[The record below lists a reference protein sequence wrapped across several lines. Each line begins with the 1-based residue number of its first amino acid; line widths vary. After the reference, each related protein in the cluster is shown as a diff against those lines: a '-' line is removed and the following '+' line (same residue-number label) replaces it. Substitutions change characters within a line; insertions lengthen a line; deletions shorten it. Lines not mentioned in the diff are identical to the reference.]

1 MPDTPPVADH
11 PPVQALARRP
21 PAPSRRVLDRGWQLC
36 QGTAGDT
43 APPAADAQWLEIDEA
58 LPVAAA
64 LARLGRWSLD
74 GPARAFDAET
84 WWYRLAFDLPDDGV
98 GAPWVLGLDGLA
110 TLAEVRVNGL
120 GVLDSRNMFLRHD
133 CVLRGLRAQ
142 GNELLLRF
150 DPLDTALAQR
160 RPRPRWRVPML
171 EHQQLRHVRT
181 TLLGRTP
188 GWSPPAPVVGPW
200 QPVWLER
207 ADRPALAG
215 CTIVA
220 AVVGEGA
227 GAAGRVDLRLAW
239 RGTDTVGGRVRLRRG
254 EVSVEAAL
262 QPAADGRGWTATL
275 EVRPLAR
282 WWPHTHGEPALYTLD
297 VERQGRDGTGDHWPL
312 GPVGFRTLQVD
323 RRDDGFGVVVNGVPV
338 FCRGACW
345 VPLDTLRLHATP
357 TAYRAVLQRVA
368 AAGFNMLR
376 VPGTMVYEHPAF
388 FDACDAA
395 GVMVWQDLMF
405 ASMDYPEADPAFAAE
420 LEAELAQHLPAWQ
433 ARPSLAVVCGNSE
446 VAQQAAMWGADEAL
460 WSPPLF
466 HATVP
471 ARVQAHLGDL
481 PYWPSSAHGGD
492 FPFQPGAGTTSYYG
506 VGAYRRPVA
515 DAHAGGLRFATEC
528 LAFANVPGDAALAR
542 VPSLGAPLQVH
553 QPGWKARVPRDLGA
567 GWDFDD
573 VRDHYAE
580 QLLGERVDRLRASD
594 PARFLALARSVS
606 GEVMAGAFAHW
617 RRTQSVCRGA
627 LVWTLRDLWAGAG
640 WGLLDDH
647 AEPKPAFHALA
658 RVLQPLHLAIVDEGL
673 DGLAVH
679 LDNETADGLD
689 ATLDLVLYQ
698 DDAVEVA
705 RGQVVLHLPARS
717 RARRG
722 ATALLGRFVDANW
735 AYRFGPPAVSLA
747 VATLALADGRRLPP
761 ACWFAPGALRRPHPE
776 IGLAAR
782 SEPGTDPARRRLRL
796 RAGRAA
802 WGVHFDADG
811 WSASDE
817 FFHLPPGHEV
827 VVDFEPTDPA
837 RRSAGR
843 LPPWRVMAGALN
855 TRQWLALP
863 DGPAA

>member
-1 MPDTPPVADH
+1 MPDHAAAAGPTPAPG
-11 PPVQALARRP
+11 RRP
-21 PAPSRRVLDRGWQLC
+21 PAPSRRRLDRGWRLC
-36 QGTAGDT
+36 QGMPGAGT
-43 APPAADAQWLEIDEA
+43 PPEADAGWLDIDEP

-64 LARLGRWSLD
+64 LARLGHWSID
-74 GPARAFDAET
+74 GPARTFDAET
-84 WWYRLAFDLPDDGV
+84 WWYRLGFDLPAEEAD
-98 GAPWVLGLDGLA
+98 APWVLGFDGLA
-110 TLAEVRVNGL
+110 TLAEVQVNGQP
-120 GVLDSRNMFLRHD
+120 VLSSRNMFRRHH
-133 CVLRGLRAQ
+133 LPLSGLRAR

-150 DPLDTALAQR
+150 DPLEAALAQR

-171 EHQQLRHVRT
+171 VHQQLRHVRT

-188 GWSPPAPVVGPW
+188 GWSPPAAVVGPW

-207 ADRPALAG
+207 ADRPALSG
-215 CTIVA
+215 CRIEATVS
-220 AVVGEGA
+220 GA
-227 GAAGRVDLRLAW
+227 GPDATGRLALSVAW
-239 RGTDTVGGRVRLRRG
+239 RGALTAGARLRLLGG
-254 EVSVEAAL
+254 EQPIEAAL
-262 QPAADGRGWTATL
+262 APTADGQAWAATV
-275 EVRPLAR
+275 EITPLRR
-282 WWPHTHGEPALYTLD
+282 WWPHTHGEPSLYMLE
-297 VERQGRDGTGDHWPL
+297 VERQDAGGSHEVWPL
-312 GPVGFRTLQVD
+312 GRVGFRALAID
-323 RRDDGFGVVVNGVPV
+323 RHDGGFGVVVNGVPV

-357 TAYRAVLQRVA
+357 ADYRAVLQRVRE
-368 AAGFNMLR
+368 AGFNMLR

-420 LEAELAQHLPAWQ
+420 VEAELAEHLPAWQ
-433 ARPSLAVVCGNSE
+433 GRPSVVVVCGNSE
-446 VAQQAAMWGADEAL
+446 VEQQATMWGAEAAL

-471 ARVQAHLGDL
+471 ARVQAQLGEL

-492 FPFQPGAGTTSYYG
+492 FPFQPGVGTTSYYG
-506 VGAYRRPVA
+506 VGAYRRPVD

-528 LAFANVPGDAALAR
+528 LAFANVPGDATLAR
-542 VPSLGAPLQVH
+542 VPGLGAPLQMH
-553 QPGWKARVPRDLGA
+553 QPGWKSRVPRDLGA

-594 PARFLALARSVS
+594 PARHLALARAVS
-606 GEVMAGAFAHW
+606 GEVMAGAFVHW
-617 RRTQSVCRGA
+617 RRHGAVCRGA

-640 WGLLDDH
+640 WGLLDDR
-647 AEPKPAFHALA
+647 AEPKPAFQALA

-679 LDNETADGLD
+679 LDNEGAE
-689 ATLDLVLYQ
+689 TLDGTLELVLYQ
-698 DDAVEVA
+698 DDVVEVA
-705 RGQVVLHLPARS
+705 RGRAALRLPARS
-717 RARRG
+717 RARHG
-722 ATALLGRFVDANW
+722 AMALLGRFVDAGW
-735 AYRFGPPAVSLA
+735 AYRFGPPGVSLA
-747 VATLALADGRRLPP
+747 VATLVLADGRRLPP
-761 ACWFAPGALRRPHPE
+761 ACWFAPGALARPSAH

-782 SEPGTDPARRRLRL
+782 CEPGPDPACRTLHLRSE
-796 RAGRAA
+796 RAA

-811 WSASDE
+811 WRASDE

-827 VVDFEPTDPA
+827 LVRFEPTDPA
-837 RRSAGR
+837 RRVAGR

-863 DGPAA
+863 DLPAA